1 MEVAVI
7 FFVLSTIG
15 FGIFGLVMENKYFAE
30 KKALAD
36 LRAELEHAERDAEL
50 LEEASR
56 RAHQILSDHFDACEL
71 HAHDFS

>member
-36 LRAELEHAERDAEL
+36 LRAELEHSERDEEL
-50 LEEASR
+50 LEEATR
-56 RAHQILSDHFDACEL
+56 RAHQILSEHIDACEL
-71 HAHDFS
+71 HTHEF